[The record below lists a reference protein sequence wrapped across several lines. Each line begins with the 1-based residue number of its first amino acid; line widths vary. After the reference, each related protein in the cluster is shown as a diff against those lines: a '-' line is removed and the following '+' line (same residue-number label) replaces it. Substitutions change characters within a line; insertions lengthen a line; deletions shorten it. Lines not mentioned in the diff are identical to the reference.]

1 MVHTVWILPY
11 VAGLSSCITIVV
23 IKVVFSSE
31 LKLVAE
37 YKKLVIDRLVF
48 EKRN

>member
-1 MVHTVWILPY
+1 MNCKSI
-11 VAGLSSCITIVV
+11 GI
-23 IKVVFSSE
+23 VFSSE

-48 EKRN
+48 QKKELTMKGANDDVLILE